1 MKTKQRNRLVLGIAI
16 AMIAFLLIYFNVQK
30 VSDFIRS
37 VVIEAQLK
45 KQYDV
50 IKNFTRQ
57 IKPLA
62 RGFSL

>member
-16 AMIAFLLIYFNVQK
+16 AMIAFLLIYFNGQK

-45 KQYDV
+45 KQ
-50 IKNFTRQ
+50 
-57 IKPLA
+57 
-62 RGFSL
+62 

>member
-16 AMIAFLLIYFNVQK
+16 AMIAFLLIYFNGQK

-45 KQYDV
+45 KQYHEKFDV
-50 IKNFTRQ
+50 SEKSIYK
-57 IKPLA
+57 
-62 RGFSL
+62 FS